1 MHQQIRLKL
10 TQPSTTDTPGAMR
23 AEGIRG
29 DPSELPVD
37 ALVTLLETLE
47 ELGYNLR
54 SAGGHAIEGSG
65 EFVFALDD
73 KKHDVSEE
81 CAEALR
87 ELGYVDVVVLEP
99 EVHEIP
105 DEQGALA
112 KALRKASRPGK
123 LIQEIHVGTPDPR
136 TRLVP
141 VALTTLLISDEGT
154 MSEETTKSS

>member
-10 TQPSTTDTPGAMR
+10 TKPGSTDTPGAMR
-23 AEGIRG
+23 AEAIRT

-47 ELGYNLR
+47 ELNYNLR

-73 KKHDVSEE
+73 EKHDASEE

-87 ELGYVDVVVLEP
+87 GEGYLDVVVLKP
-99 EVHEIP
+99 EVHEMP
-105 DEQGALA
+105 DEKGALA
-112 KALRKASRPGK
+112 KALRAASRPGR
-123 LIQEIHVGTPDPR
+123 LIQEIHVGTADPK
-136 TRLVP
+136 TKLVP
-141 VALTTLLISDEGT
+141 VAVTTIQLSDSDVKPNE
-154 MSEETTKSS
+154 SS

>member
-10 TQPSTTDTPGAMR
+10 TKPGSTDTPGAMR
-23 AEGIRG
+23 AEAIRT

-54 SAGGHAIEGSG
+54 AAGGHAIEGSG

-73 KKHDVSEE
+73 ATHDISES
-81 CAEALR
+81 CAEKLR
-87 ELGYVDVVVLEP
+87 DLGYLDVVVLEP
-99 EVHEIP
+99 EVLEIP
-105 DEQGALA
+105 DEKGALA

-123 LIQEIHVGTPDPR
+123 LIQEIHVGTADPN

-141 VALTTLLISDEGT
+141 VALTTILISDEGT
-154 MSEETTKSS
+154 MSEEMTKSS